1 MLKPLNNQIIIKQ
14 KDNEE
19 TTKSGI
25 VLTDSAQENNYEG
38 EVIAIGP
45 GFLLNDGSRKKP
57 EVNVGDYVI
66 YKNYAGT
73 KVDYNDESFLVISE
87 NDVLAIIE

>member
-14 KDNEE
+14 KENEG

-45 GFLLNDGSRKKP
+45 GSLLNDGSRKKP